1 MRSLVSK
8 DVKITEHML
17 KTLTKLIGIFTS
29 VYVAFIVIFYVLSYF
44 TLPNEFVFYFIYT
57 LIYLPGF
64 LYLVL
69 FSKSLIRDRNE
80 KTILAYVIVGIVI
93 AILTVWIYKV
103 VTFGYGPGPE
113 VEVPAPANFITL

>member
-1 MRSLVSK
+1 
-8 DVKITEHML
+8 ML